1 MQVLLALG
9 ECHSKR
15 EDKQH
20 VILHRDLKPGNV
32 FFDQNN
38 NVKLGDFG
46 LCRILSAESQ
56 YAHTNVGTPYYMS
69 PEQIKE
75 ANYDSKTDI
84 WSLGCVLYEM
94 VALRPPFQA
103 TNHLALAKKII
114 QGTIDRIPYR
124 YSEDLQNVINWMLHK
139 EPEKRPTVDDLMGI
153 PKIQLRMN
161 ERKMREDYAVLKQRE
176 KEVHERY
183 EKLKLKE
190 KALLAREA
198 ALNKREEA
206 ARNKKLQITEQA
218 MMQNDTAAMILQS
231 LVQPVE
237 FSRLDDRQK
246 QIL

>member
-1 MQVLLALG
+1 M
-9 ECHSKR
+9 
-15 EDKQH
+15 
-20 VILHRDLKPGNV
+20 
-32 FFDQNN
+32 
-38 NVKLGDFG
+38 KLGDFG

-75 ANYDSKTDI
+75 ANYDAKTDI

-114 QGTIDRIPYR
+114 QGNIDRIPHR

-139 EPEKRPTVDDLMGI
+139 EPEKRPTVDELMGI

-161 ERKMREDYAVLKQRE
+161 ERKMREDYATLKQRE
-176 KEVHERY
+176 TEVHERY

-218 MMQNDTAAMILQS
+218 MMQNDTAAMIL
-231 LVQPVE
+231 
-237 FSRLDDRQK
+237 
-246 QIL
+246 

>member
-1 MQVLLALG
+1 MEYCENGDMAQLIKKCRAEKDFVAEDVIWKIFMQVLLALG

-15 EDKQH
+15 DDKLH

-32 FFDQNN
+32 FFDQTN

-114 QGTIDRIPYR
+114 QGQIERIPHR

-139 EPEKRPTVDDLMGI
+139 EPDRRPTVDELMGI
-153 PKIQLRMN
+153 PKI
-161 ERKMREDYAVLKQRE
+161 
-176 KEVHERY
+176 
-183 EKLKLKE
+183 
-190 KALLAREA
+190 
-198 ALNKREEA
+198 
-206 ARNKKLQITEQA
+206 
-218 MMQNDTAAMILQS
+218 
-231 LVQPVE
+231 
-237 FSRLDDRQK
+237 
-246 QIL
+246 